1 MTGSEPYTPD
11 INQLLDG
18 LGTDSIAAAL
28 MVAEHAVRVGQRD
41 LGLALCERL
50 AMSRG
55 DEPAINLHKASILAR
70 CHAHEQALRVLQALR
85 QRYPEL
91 LLAAVYEGML
101 WIDLREPRRACSLF
115 RSVLRQCPDFPG
127 VANMLATV
135 AMPGSPYREVL
146 AWIHRQLLPRG
157 YLEIGVESGASFA
170 LSQAA
175 VSVGID
181 PDLSRIPGEL
191 RTGTYRLFEMTS
203 SEFFEKHEP
212 ELVFGDVALDL
223 VFVDGLHR
231 FDQVLR
237 DFSNLERWSHSGT
250 VVLIHDCLPISEVV
264 ADSKR
269 RSRFWPG
276 DVWKAI
282 VALQEV
288 RPDLSISVVPT
299 SPAGLA
305 IIRGLDRSSDI
316 VSDNLDALVQ
326 RYRDL
331 VLPSPDQGWP
341 PSLPVVSNDTSGWLG
356 ALGL

>member
-18 LGTDSIAAAL
+18 LGTGSIAAAL
-28 MVAEHAVRVGQRD
+28 LVVEHAVRVGQRD
-41 LGLALCERL
+41 LALALCERL
-50 AMSRG
+50 AISRG
-55 DEPAINLHKASILAR
+55 DEPAIDLHKASILAR
-70 CHAHEQALRVLQALR
+70 GHAHEPALQVLQALR

-101 WIDLREPRRACSLF
+101 WIDLREPLRACALF
-115 RSVLRQCPDFPG
+115 RSVLRRSPDFPG

-135 AMPGSPYREVL
+135 AMPGPPYREVL
-146 AWIHRQLLPRG
+146 AWVHHQLHPRG

-181 PDLSRIPGEL
+181 PDLSRFPHEL
-191 RTGTYRLFEMTS
+191 RTSAHRLFEMTS
-203 SEFFEKHEP
+203 GEFFQRHQRKA
-212 ELVFGDVALDL
+212 VFGDIALDL
-223 VFVDGLHR
+223 AFVDGLHR

-250 VVLIHDCLPISEVV
+250 VVLVHDCLPISEAV
-264 ADSKR
+264 AEPQR

-288 RPDLSISVVPT
+288 RSDLSISVIPT

-305 IIRGLDRSSDI
+305 VIRGLDRSSDI
-316 VSDNLDALVQ
+316 LSDNLDSLVQ

-331 VLPSPDQGWP
+331 ALPSPDRGWP
-341 PSLPVVSNDTSGWLG
+341 PSLPVVPNDASGWLG